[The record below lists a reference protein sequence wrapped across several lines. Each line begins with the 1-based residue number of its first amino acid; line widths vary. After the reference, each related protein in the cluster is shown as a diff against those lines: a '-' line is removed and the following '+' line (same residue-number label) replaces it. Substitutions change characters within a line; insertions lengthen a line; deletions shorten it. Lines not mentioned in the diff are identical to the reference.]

1 MYMNCYLDWAST
13 TPVLPEALDMYLK
26 ISQTFPGNP
35 SSLHAEGKK
44 AAALL
49 SNLRSNTAE
58 LLDISASNLIFTS
71 GGTES
76 NSLIHTSLLRNKRR
90 GEIIIAGID
99 HPSVFDYEKL
109 YKDFGFTV
117 HILRAP
123 GGCIDLYDLEKNLT
137 DRTQF
142 ISIMLVN
149 NVTGTIQPVKEL
161 VKATRIFEKK
171 SGKKIHFHTDAV
183 QALGKIEFSLKSLDV
198 DSASFSGHKFQGP
211 NGIGMLYA
219 KNFPQMI
226 QSGGG
231 QEFSHRHGTESLAT
245 IGALNTALQRVIDT
259 YKENHNNAS
268 VFQKM
273 IIENIRNHPELY
285 ALPINRTDNA
295 VSPYITAVC
304 CRNIPSEITTR
315 VMNDKGFSI
324 SAGSACSSKDKK
336 KRERVLRN
344 MGLDDKATSTAIRIS
359 TGATTSYEQIEQF
372 CNTLNSEVKLL
383 HKLLGKR

>member
-1 MYMNCYLDWAST
+1 MNCYLDWAST
-13 TPVLPEALDMYLK
+13 TPVLPKALDRYLE
-26 ISQTFPGNP
+26 ISLAFPGNP
-35 SSLHAEGKK
+35 SSLHTEGKK

-58 LLDISASNLIFTS
+58 LLGITERNLVFTS

-76 NSLIHTSLLRNKRR
+76 NSLIHTSILRNKRR
-90 GEIIIAGID
+90 GEIILSGID
-99 HPSVFDYEKL
+99 HPSVFDYEKI

-117 HILRAP
+117 RILRAP
-123 GGCIDLYDLEKNLT
+123 GGYIDINDFEMYLT
-137 DRTQF
+137 GKTQF

-161 VKATRIFEKK
+161 VKITRIFEQKT
-171 SGKKIHFHTDAV
+171 GKKIHFHTDAV
-183 QALGKIEFSLKSLDV
+183 QALGKIDYSLKDLDV
-198 DSASFSGHKFQGP
+198 DSASFSAHKIQGP

-219 KNFPQMI
+219 KKFPQMI

-231 QEFSHRHGTESLAT
+231 QEFSYRHGTESLAS
-245 IGALNTALQRVIDT
+245 ISAFNTALQRVISNYEEN
-259 YKENHNNAS
+259 YKMAS
-268 VFQKM
+268 VLQKI
-273 IIENIRNHPELY
+273 IIENIKNYPDLY
-285 ALPINRTDNA
+285 TLPINFDNYA
-295 VSPYITAVC
+295 VSPYITTIC
-304 CRNIPSEITTR
+304 CRNIPAEIITR

-344 MGLDDKATSTAIRIS
+344 MGFDNEAASTAIRVS
-359 TGATTSYEQIEQF
+359 TGPTTPIEQVQQF
-372 CNTLNSEVKLL
+372 CNTLNYEVELL